1 MNIRWAGYSHAT
13 QRGFTLIVA
22 ILLLL
27 VLTIFSLSA
36 LNVGVFEQ
44 RTSANDY
51 RSKVVHQVAEVGL
64 NHAAEAI
71 RILEDS
77 ITPQMGDAVNAALW
91 QRCAANDQ
99 SFPCGAETDQARRG
113 NMYRYVGGVDLDN
126 DGTITTFERRSI
138 NFPLTVESGSAR
150 RLLQTTVPSA
160 DPANPFTVQY
170 AVGALLCRIDVTAN
184 PGSATNNNPC
194 TAATANAGRLNAIT
208 LVSRAEMV
216 GEQAT
221 ATVSR
226 TIVPL
231 ERVGINPKVP
241 AITAGGLL
249 TGVGSSTIVGN
260 PNAGGSGVAIAIWA
274 RNNFSGG
281 NGSWQTCHLDD
292 WIRDSEIELVDGE
305 PVCGGTGNSCL
316 CESGKQLSGG
326 GMPGVGEGIDVLD
339 VDNNVAGT
347 YDATT
352 KGTLMDSQSFPCD
365 MWEFVFGEVKARED
379 TNGDGYCEDAVDAN
393 GDGEIDS
400 VLDFIRGELQAT
412 ELTCAEASAQ
422 LNESSTGAFWIRSA
436 VGARDSACALPARR
450 IGRPANP
457 VVLIVDGGVNSS
469 NGMQIFGLVFG
480 TYDKTLDLPLVP
492 DSNDSQSGNWSAGG
506 GQAEIYGAVV
516 LEGGGRINGNV
527 DVIYNRRSLGG
538 GVAPGNPV
546 VGEVPGSWTDRY
558 SY

>member
-1 MNIRWAGYSHAT
+1 MSIQPQGNSRSE
-13 QRGFTLIVA
+13 RGFTLIVA

-64 NHAAEAI
+64 NHGSEAI
-71 RILEDS
+71 RIMEDT
-77 ITPQMGDAVNAALW
+77 ITPDMGESIDAALW
-91 QRCAANDQ
+91 QRCGATDL
-99 SFPCGAETDQARRG
+99 SFPCGAESDQARRG
-113 NMYRYVGGVDLDN
+113 NMFRYIGGVDLDG
-126 DGTITTFERRSI
+126 DGTTTTFERRSI
-138 NFPLTVESGSAR
+138 NFPVTVEGGTAR

-160 DPANPFTVQY
+160 DPSNPFIVNY

-184 PGSATNNNPC
+184 PGAGTNNNPC
-194 TAATANAGRLNAIT
+194 TAITANAGRLNAIT

-249 TGVGSSTIVGN
+249 TGVGNSTIVGN
-260 PNAGGSGVAIAIWA
+260 PNAGGSGVLISIWA
-274 RNNFSGG
+274 RNDFSGG
-281 NGSWQTCHLDD
+281 NGSWQTCNLDD
-292 WIRDSEIELVDGE
+292 WIRDSAIGLVDGE
-305 PVCGGTGNSCL
+305 PVCVGNGNACL
-316 CESGKQLSGG
+316 CEGSKQLSGG
-326 GMPGVGEGIDVLD
+326 GMPGVGEGLDVLD
-339 VDNNVAGT
+339 VDGNTALAYN
-347 YDATT
+347 ATT
-352 KGTLMDSQSFPCD
+352 KGALMDSQSFPCD
-365 MWEFVFGEVKARED
+365 MWEFTFGSIRARED
-379 TNGDGYCEDAVDAN
+379 TNNDGICDDGVDAN
-393 GDGEIDS
+393 NDGEIDV

-412 ELTCAEASAQ
+412 ELTCAEAGAQ
-422 LNESSTGAFWIRSA
+422 LNENSSGAYWIRSA
-436 VGARDSACALPARR
+436 VGARDTACALPAVR
-450 IGRPANP
+450 IGRPNNP
-457 VVLIVDGGVNSS
+457 VILIADGGVDSS
-469 NGMQIFGLVFG
+469 NGMQVFGLVFG
-480 TYDKTLDLPLVP
+480 TYDKTIDLPVTP
-492 DSNDSQSGNWSAGG
+492 DANDMKSGNWKAGG
-506 GQAEIYGAVV
+506 GKAEVYGAVV

-527 DVIYNRRSLGG
+527 DVIYNKKSLSGANG
-538 GVAPGNPV
+538 AGNPT